1 MENKKPL
8 IKQIVIG
15 VLIVL
20 LLVSLGY
27 TYQIKNEAS
36 EMKVYLTEEKE
47 NIQGELDKMIS
58 QYDDAIAQNSSLSEE
73 LEEERALIIVFRD
86 SVSNLK
92 DTNKSIIRRYRGKIA
107 SIDASNKELFERIEQ
122 LQAENVSLNKNIKEA
137 YVEIENRDKKI
148 DTLNQFNTELTDK
161 VTTGSILKVNAVKV
175 NVMRRTN
182 GGQLK
187 ETTRSRN
194 TDALRVSFTISENQL
209 AEVGSREVH
218 VQVLNPAGD
227 LVLDKGTTV
236 LNDGATEIQYS
247 DGFDVEFVND
257 KLEVINVVEVNRK
270 EIDKGKY
277 TVNVY
282 LDGRFVGLTNFTLK

>member
-27 TYQIKNEAS
+27 TYQIKSEAS

-73 LEEERALIIVFRD
+73 LEKERALIIVFRD

-107 SIDASNKELFERIEQ
+107 TIDASNKELFERIEQ

-194 TDALRVSFTISENQL
+194 TDALRVSFIISENQL

-227 LVLDKGTTV
+227 LVLDKGTAV

-270 EIDKGKY
+270 EIDKGEY